1 MENESNKQTAVEWL
15 LDEIKIARILCDDST
30 MEMDIFHTLDVLIKK
45 GEQALQMGKE
55 QIIDAISAGY
65 RDGILYANGEQ
76 WVYESSEQY
85 YAETYGKKTFLD
97 LVSDEESKVH
107 EVVRKLK
114 EKRIK

>member
-1 MENESNKQTAVEWL
+1 MEKESNKQTAVKWL

-55 QIIDAISAGY
+55 QIIDAFN
-65 RDGILYANGEQ
+65 NGEQ

-85 YAETYGKKTFLD
+85 YAETYGKKTFID
-97 LVSDEESKVH
+97 LVSNEESQVH